1 MTIEISDMKHLEK
14 VMKSLRG
21 IPGVVSVDRARAVP
35 LDLSQ
40 AAQGPAT
47 GPR

>member
-1 MTIEISDMKHLEK
+1 MKHLEK

-21 IPGVVSVDRARAVP
+21 IPGVLSVDRARAVP

-40 AAQGPAT
+40 AAPGPAT

>member
-1 MTIEISDMKHLEK
+1 
-14 VMKSLRG
+14 MKSLRG
-21 IPGVVSVDRARAVP
+21 IQGVLSVDRARAVP

-40 AAQGPAT
+40 PAQGPPT